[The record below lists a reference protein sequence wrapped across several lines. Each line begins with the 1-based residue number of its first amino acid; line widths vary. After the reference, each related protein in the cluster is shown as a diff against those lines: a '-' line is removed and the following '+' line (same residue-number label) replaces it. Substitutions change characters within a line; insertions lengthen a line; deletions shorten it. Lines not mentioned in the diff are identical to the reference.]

1 MTRGEIPMA
10 NPTDTDV
17 KEPVAT
23 STVDEPHLRN
33 LPRQGKDKS
42 GVKATLGH
50 KSGKFEPVD
59 LEMPKPAPEP
69 IVNESAH
76 TPRVSSVDGV
86 IPATGVAHLTGLTL
100 RFPMHTKIMPGEVVV
115 VGHKPFEV
123 RKEKFLTPMLAVKG
137 VGLLTLTVLAIVG
150 LTTLFSN
157 PTGGTVSGVVLDRTT
172 GQIIPNATIQFES
185 GESVTTN
192 LAGMYSLDGLGAGL
206 FKMKATAPGYE
217 TQEGSV
223 VRPADGD
230 AQLAFALMPIGFSG
244 AAQFSAPAETET
256 PVVTE
261 EQVDANNEALAYGNI
276 NLETDFSDYLVF
288 VDGVLYGKDAKKI
301 KRMNAG
307 DHRVIVQLEGFEDF
321 STNVSVKARGTH
333 TVEVAKAKLT
343 PKVDPVKRA
352 KAFFVEG
359 KDLLDR
365 GLYPAAIEKYTQG
378 LQDDPQNA
386 SALQYRGW
394 AYSKAGNL
402 DAARADLMRAATL
415 HADGN
420 RFLDA
425 VACEGH
431 LIELSPEDP
440 AAFLRRAKYYTQM
453 REHDKAIKDCETA
466 VKLDKKA
473 YAPQVALAEACF
485 VAGDYKRAAKEFDK
499 GRKLADNPADPYVR
513 MLISLSR
520 SGEDDQVRKKFKD
533 FSELATPELQKKLR
547 DNPDWLRVLQIV
559 DPKMRSEG

>member
-1 MTRGEIPMA
+1 MA
-10 NPTDTDV
+10 NPTDIDV
-17 KEPVAT
+17 KEPIAT
-23 STVDEPHLRN
+23 NSVDEPHLRD
-33 LPRQGKDKS
+33 LPRPGKDKS
-42 GVKATLGH
+42 AVKATLGQ

-59 LEMPKPAPEP
+59 LESPRRERTAEP
-69 IVNESAH
+69 IVDDSPTMTH
-76 TPRVSSVDGV
+76 PVPVDGV
-86 IPATGVAHLTGLTL
+86 KPATGVAHLSGLTL
-100 RFPMHTKIMPGEVVV
+100 RFPIHTKISPGEVVV

-123 RKEKFLTPMLAVKG
+123 RKEKFLTPMLLVKG
-137 VGLLTLTVLAIVG
+137 VGLLTLTVLAFVG
-150 LTTLFSN
+150 LTSLVSG
-157 PTGGTVSGVVLDRTT
+157 PSGGTVSGVVLDRTT
-172 GQIIPNATIQFES
+172 GQIIPNASIQFEG
-185 GESVTTN
+185 GESVNTN

-206 FKMKATAPGYE
+206 FKMTATAPGFE
-217 TQEGSV
+217 PQAGSV

-230 AQLAFALMPIGFSG
+230 VQLAFALMPIGFSG
-244 AAQFSAPAETET
+244 AAANAATPSVSEPAP
-256 PVVTE
+256 VTD
-261 EQVDANNEALAYGNI
+261 EQADANNEALAYGNI
-276 NLETDFSDYLVF
+276 NLETDFTDYLVF

-307 DHRVIVQLEGFEDF
+307 EHRVIVQLEGFEDF

-365 GLYPAAIEKYTQG
+365 GLYPAAIEKYTLG
-378 LQDDPQNA
+378 LKDDPQNA
-386 SALQYRGW
+386 NAIQYRGW
-394 AYSKAGNL
+394 AHSKAGNL
-402 DAARADLMRAATL
+402 DAARSDLLRAATL
-415 HADGN
+415 HADAN

-425 VACEGH
+425 VACAGH

-440 AAFLRRAKYYTQM
+440 QAYLRRAKYYTQM
-453 REHDKAIKDCETA
+453 REHEKAIKDCEIA

-473 YAPQVALAEACF
+473 YAPQIALAEACF
-485 VAGDYKRAAKEFDK
+485 IGGDYKRAAKEFDK
-499 GRKLADNPADPYVR
+499 SRKLTDSPADPYVR

-533 FSELATPELQKKLR
+533 FGDLATPELQKKLR

>member
-1 MTRGEIPMA
+1 MA
-10 NPTDTDV
+10 NPTDIDV

-23 STVDEPHLRN
+23 KPVDEPHLRN
-33 LPRQGKDKS
+33 LPRPGKDKS

-59 LEMPKPAPEP
+59 LETPPSSPEP
-69 IVNESAH
+69 VANESAYPSH
-76 TPRVSSVDGV
+76 PAHVDG
-86 IPATGVAHLTGLTL
+86 IKQATGVAHLSGLTL

-137 VGLLTLTVLAIVG
+137 VGLLTLTVFAIVG
-150 LTTLFSN
+150 LTSLFTGPS
-157 PTGGTVSGVVLDRTT
+157 GGTVSGVVLDRTT
-172 GQIIPNATIQFES
+172 GQIIPDASIAFE
-185 GESVTTN
+185 GGTSVTTN
-192 LAGMYSLDGLGAGL
+192 LAGMYSLDGLRSGL
-206 FKMKATAPGYE
+206 FKMTASAPGYE
-217 TQEGSV
+217 PQSGSV

-244 AAQFSAPAETET
+244 MAVQSQAAGTTET
-256 PVVTE
+256 ASVTE
-261 EQVDANNEALAYGNI
+261 EQADANNEALAYGNI
-276 NLETDFSDYLVF
+276 NLETDFTDYLVF

-321 STNVSVKARGTH
+321 STNVDVKARGTH

-352 KAFFVEG
+352 KAFFAEA
-359 KDLLDR
+359 KELLDR
-365 GLYPAAIEKYTQG
+365 GLYPAAIDKYNLG
-378 LQDDPQNA
+378 LKDDPQNA

-402 DAARADLMRAATL
+402 DAARADLLRAATL

-425 VACEGH
+425 VACAGH

-440 AAFLRRAKYYTQM
+440 QSYLRRAEYFVQM
-453 REHDKAIKDCETA
+453 REHEKAIKDCEIA
-466 VKLDKKA
+466 VKQDKKA
-473 YAPQVALAEACF
+473 YEPQIALAEACF
-485 VAGDYKRAAKEFDK
+485 AAGDYKRAAKEFDK
-499 GRKLADNPADPYVR
+499 GRRLTDSPADAYVKV
-513 MLISLSR
+513 LISLSR
-520 SGEDDQVRKKFKD
+520 GGEDDQVRKKFKD
-533 FSELATPELQKKLR
+533 FSEVATPELQKKLR